1 MKDLTIPSNLIEY
14 KFRMKQDL
22 KEKIKN
28 SAKSNK
34 RSMNDEIIYRL
45 ESQLKSKSNL
55 MAVVAKKL
63 DEKGYALVIFPKHQ
77 G

>member
-1 MKDLTIPSNLIEY
+1 MKDLTTPSNLIEY